1 MMNRTK
7 LLYARAGATAIAAAL
22 ALSSTSVLAQDAQQ
36 AQPAPTDSTPPATIP
51 APAPTIDAAPAATD
65 SSAAAPASTDATPA
79 PVSTH
84 KATKVARSTT
94 LKRTIQTAAAKP
106 APMTTKTVS
115 KTTVTRTPTKP
126 AATPVT
132 TAAAA
137 PADQTAQSQVKPIV
151 DVNNASVKTAQA
163 KPMKKKDDT
172 PIIAAGSALAFLA
185 IGGAAVG
192 LSRRKR
198 EDEEMMQDETMI
210 DEPGQ
215 DAEPAVRDPIFEEEP
230 PMIVPE
236 VSAFA
241 WDEPRTSGE
250 TDRRS
255 GETWVERAYRGPSP
269 DNPSLSLRK
278 RLKRAAFF
286 DKRDRE
292 VAAGE
297 AQRVDADAGLPD
309 ALPAGRELEL
319 A

>member
-1 MMNRTK
+1 
-7 LLYARAGATAIAAAL
+7 
-22 ALSSTSVLAQDAQQ
+22 
-36 AQPAPTDSTPPATIP
+36 
-51 APAPTIDAAPAATD
+51 
-65 SSAAAPASTDATPA
+65 
-79 PVSTH
+79 
-84 KATKVARSTT
+84 
-94 LKRTIQTAAAKP
+94 
-106 APMTTKTVS
+106 MT
-115 KTTVTRTPTKP
+115 
-126 AATPVT
+126 
-132 TAAAA
+132 
-137 PADQTAQSQVKPIV
+137 PIV
-151 DVNNASVKTAQA
+151 DVNKAPVKTAQT

-198 EDEEMMQDETMI
+198 EDEEMMQGETML

-215 DAEPAVRDPIFEEEP
+215 DAEPAVRDPIFAEEP
-230 PMIVPE
+230 PMIAPE

-241 WDEPRTSGE
+241 WDDEHRVADGIE
-250 TDRRS
+250 RRS

-297 AQRVDADAGLPD
+297 AQRVEADAGLPD
-309 ALPAGRELEL
+309 ALPEGRELEL